1 VEVAEEFDPALHDA
15 SWPSLLT
22 VDGEKLVTVLMP
34 LVHKGA
40 SVPVD
45 HRASMPRV
53 MPQDVGHRYVEFGIY
68 RTDLELPPRDA
79 RRRRVIVGDAPGQVA
94 RNALA
99 SKIEVDVGLQGR
111 VEARECTLEVSFGRT
126 EVTARAFSAR
136 TKDVRFATIKYN

>member
-1 VEVAEEFDPALHDA
+1 
-15 SWPSLLT
+15 
-22 VDGEKLVTVLMP
+22 
-34 LVHKGA
+34 
-40 SVPVD
+40 
-45 HRASMPRV
+45 

-111 VEARECTLEVSFGRT
+111 VEDRECTLEVSFGRT